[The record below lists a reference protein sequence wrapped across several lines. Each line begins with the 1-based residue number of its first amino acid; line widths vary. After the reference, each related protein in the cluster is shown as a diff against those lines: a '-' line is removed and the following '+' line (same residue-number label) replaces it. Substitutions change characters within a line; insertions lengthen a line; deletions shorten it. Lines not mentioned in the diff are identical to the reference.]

1 MRGVRSAGVPVGIGR
16 SKKELEGA
24 YVKNEKEISES
35 ERSDEEKTEPQDAGS
50 GESEFKLT
58 VRKLEMP
65 VRPRG
70 VLAE

>member
-1 MRGVRSAGVPVGIGR
+1 MKSEEENQKA
-16 SKKELEGA
+16 ETT
-24 YVKNEKEISES
+24 NEPAAS
-35 ERSDEEKTEPQDAGS
+35 PQDEAAGD
-50 GESEFKLT
+50 GEFKLT

>member
-1 MRGVRSAGVPVGIGR
+1 VNTEHEP
-16 SKKELEGA
+16 
-24 YVKNEKEISES
+24 SE
-35 ERSDEEKTEPQDAGS
+35 
-50 GESEFKLT
+50 GESVDERTAEKPEEGGSTEAAFKLR

>member
-1 MRGVRSAGVPVGIGR
+1 MNDDKDLNKA
-16 SKKELEGA
+16 
-24 YVKNEKEISES
+24 EKQ
-35 ERSDEEKTEPQDAGS
+35 SDETEKTENQAAEG
-50 GESEFKLT
+50 EFKLT

>member
-1 MRGVRSAGVPVGIGR
+1 LKPFSQARPLTMEKQIGTEVESSAKEDVQKDDRTEKVP
-16 SKKELEGA
+16 E
-24 YVKNEKEISES
+24 
-35 ERSDEEKTEPQDAGS
+35 
-50 GESEFKLT
+50 ESEFKLT

>member
-1 MRGVRSAGVPVGIGR
+1 MNNEHE
-16 SKKELEGA
+16 KNELESTD
-24 YVKNEKEISES
+24 KHQTDNP
-35 ERSDEEKTEPQDAGS
+35 EENGTTDT
-50 GESEFKLT
+50 EFKLT

>member
-1 MRGVRSAGVPVGIGR
+1 MWHRPESQSEDFSPM
-16 SKKELEGA
+16 
-24 YVKNEKEISES
+24 KNE
-35 ERSDEEKTEPQDAGS
+35 EETQKTETTNEPATSQQDETTGD
-50 GESEFKLT
+50 GEFKLT

>member
-1 MRGVRSAGVPVGIGR
+1 MNH
-16 SKKELEGA
+16 EQETQ
-24 YVKNEKEISES
+24 ES
-35 ERSDEEKTEPQDAGS
+35 EKKAAEPVAPQENVS
-50 GESEFKLT
+50 GDGEFKLT

>member
-1 MRGVRSAGVPVGIGR
+1 M
-16 SKKELEGA
+16 
-24 YVKNEKEISES
+24 KNEHEI
-35 ERSDEEKTEPQDAGS
+35 DEAEKINQETDDKVGDSAAGD
-50 GESEFKLT
+50 GEFKLT

>member
-1 MRGVRSAGVPVGIGR
+1 MNQEQDKHESEKPVD
-16 SKKELEGA
+16 ETTTQ
-24 YVKNEKEISES
+24 SES
-35 ERSDEEKTEPQDAGS
+35 TPGDG
-50 GESEFKLT
+50 EFKLT

>member
-1 MRGVRSAGVPVGIGR
+1 MTMNDDN
-16 SKKELEGA
+16 KELNKVETP
-24 YVKNEKEISES
+24 
-35 ERSDEEKTEPQDAGS
+35 SDEQETRPETQAGE
-50 GESEFKLT
+50 GEFKVT

>member
-1 MRGVRSAGVPVGIGR
+1 MNEQKI
-16 SKKELEGA
+16 
-24 YVKNEKEISES
+24 NEKEPSVDES
-35 ERSDEEKTEPQDAGS
+35 SDNAKDAS
-50 GESEFKLT
+50 GDGEFKIT

>member
-1 MRGVRSAGVPVGIGR
+1 MNDQNI
-16 SKKELEGA
+16 
-24 YVKNEKEISES
+24 NEKEPSTDES
-35 ERSDEEKTEPQDAGS
+35 SDNSKDTS
-50 GESEFKLT
+50 GDGEFKIT

>member
-1 MRGVRSAGVPVGIGR
+1 MSNDEKIHETENL
-16 SKKELEGA
+16 KETGDVKEEG
-24 YVKNEKEISES
+24 
-35 ERSDEEKTEPQDAGS
+35 
-50 GESEFKLT
+50 GEGDNEFKLT

>member
-1 MRGVRSAGVPVGIGR
+1 MSQHNSSIEELKPTAEESDQAAETSAD
-16 SKKELEGA
+16 EG
-24 YVKNEKEISES
+24 
-35 ERSDEEKTEPQDAGS
+35 
-50 GESEFKLT
+50 EFKIT

>member
-1 MRGVRSAGVPVGIGR
+1 MNNENQNSPIEKAADEVTDSQQESPPA
-16 SKKELEGA
+16 EG
-24 YVKNEKEISES
+24 
-35 ERSDEEKTEPQDAGS
+35 
-50 GESEFKLT
+50 EFKVT

>member
-1 MRGVRSAGVPVGIGR
+1 MHMAKNGHNETVATEVEPKDGVEPAS
-16 SKKELEGA
+16 
-24 YVKNEKEISES
+24 
-35 ERSDEEKTEPQDAGS
+35 TEAAAE
-50 GESEFKLT
+50 ESEFKVT

>member
-1 MRGVRSAGVPVGIGR
+1 MTNEQKINETENAKEPV
-16 SKKELEGA
+16 ET
-24 YVKNEKEISES
+24 NEEDS
-35 ERSDEEKTEPQDAGS
+35 S
-50 GESEFKLT
+50 GDGEFKLT

>member
-1 MRGVRSAGVPVGIGR
+1 M
-16 SKKELEGA
+16 
-24 YVKNEKEISES
+24 NE
-35 ERSDEEKTEPQDAGS
+35 RQCEEKGADVVSQTSCTTEVNAARETDGDDA
-50 GESEFKLT
+50 FKIT

>member
-1 MRGVRSAGVPVGIGR
+1 MERDNQIATDEKPATESAEPNTEACG
-16 SKKELEGA
+16 
-24 YVKNEKEISES
+24 
-35 ERSDEEKTEPQDAGS
+35 DEN
-50 GESEFKLT
+50 EFKLT

>member
-1 MRGVRSAGVPVGIGR
+1 MN
-16 SKKELEGA
+16 
-24 YVKNEKEISES
+24 NEQENNEQ
-35 ERSDEEKTEPQDAGS
+35 EKTNEPAQQDGASTDG
-50 GESEFKLT
+50 EFKLT

>member
-1 MRGVRSAGVPVGIGR
+1 MSKRRINTQHEPKKVESADERTTEQP
-16 SKKELEGA
+16 EEGG
-24 YVKNEKEISES
+24 S
-35 ERSDEEKTEPQDAGS
+35 TEVA
-50 GESEFKLT
+50 FKLK

>member
-1 MRGVRSAGVPVGIGR
+1 VNDH
-16 SKKELEGA
+16 KDLEELEKH
-24 YVKNEKEISES
+24 VDQTKDRPDCPEKEA
-35 ERSDEEKTEPQDAGS
+35 EEG
-50 GESEFKLT
+50 EFKVT

>member
-1 MRGVRSAGVPVGIGR
+1 VNEDKDLGQTEKPTEELTQSTEKDVG
-16 SKKELEGA
+16 EG
-24 YVKNEKEISES
+24 
-35 ERSDEEKTEPQDAGS
+35 
-50 GESEFKLT
+50 EFKIT

>member
-1 MRGVRSAGVPVGIGR
+1 MNNEQETHETETSNEPATNQQETT
-16 SKKELEGA
+16 SSEG
-24 YVKNEKEISES
+24 
-35 ERSDEEKTEPQDAGS
+35 G
-50 GESEFKLT
+50 EFKLT

>member
-1 MRGVRSAGVPVGIGR
+1 MSNEQEIQDKVDVGDEAEENN
-16 SKKELEGA
+16 KA
-24 YVKNEKEISES
+24 QQANE
-35 ERSDEEKTEPQDAGS
+35 T
-50 GESEFKLT
+50 EFKVT

>member
-1 MRGVRSAGVPVGIGR
+1 VNTEHQRNEVETTEKRTVEKPEEIGP
-16 SKKELEGA
+16 
-24 YVKNEKEISES
+24 
-35 ERSDEEKTEPQDAGS
+35 TEVA
-50 GESEFKLT
+50 FKLK